1 MAPSVCRL
9 MDPIHRPSRMRSRSP
24 PRRRSRSPS
33 MEEPVRV
40 KVSPDGGFR
49 TANNAP
55 VTPGENDLNLVRVRL
70 KKVGIEMPAE
80 KSQGPDVV
88 SLDDAI
94 TRLGNHEC
102 KTCVYIEEGVWEQF
116 RKEDKEGILREYAC
130 VYITPT

>member
-1 MAPSVCRL
+1 
-9 MDPIHRPSRMRSRSP
+9 MDPTHRPSHRPSRSPSRSP
-24 PRRRSRSPS
+24 PRKRSRSPS

-70 KKVGIEMPAE
+70 KKVGIEMPAV
-80 KSQGPDVV
+80 KSQGPNVV